1 MEEQSV
7 DRSGEN
13 AKKKKSKFKMVMITT
28 VITGIFSIVS
38 AVIAAYAGEQIGE
51 QKVYKDLRNSVG
63 EISGDNATVTINDV
77 NGFVKDYEN
86 TKKSNDRYAKQLE
99 DTTKELE
106 ELKKQ
111 VGDTPIFKFQ
121 DMGLS
126 IDGKEIS
133 LDSKNAMVTVD
144 GRRYL
149 AEEFTENVLDSKK
162 ELTIKDNM
170 AYVGKIVK
178 DKTDLIGQWVM
189 EESEMQFPDS
199 VTDSYGNVYANAIE
213 FPVSGAY
220 GIFTLHQDYGLFSC
234 DIAMEEGADINATG
248 KITIKADN
256 KVVYT
261 SPKIEK
267 RGEPFHISDIDIKNC
282 SLLTIEY
289 DVDVYDSGVILSNAS
304 VYN

>member
-13 AKKKKSKFKMVMITT
+13 GKKKKAKFKMVMITT

-189 EESEMQFPDS
+189 EGDWMEFPDS
-199 VTDSYGNVYANAIE
+199 ATDSYGNVYTNAIK
-213 FPVSGAY
+213 FNHSGAY
-220 GIFTLHQDYGLFSC
+220 GMFTLNQDYGLFSC
-234 DIAMEEGADINATG
+234 DIAMDEDADINATG

-267 RGEPFHISDIDIKNC
+267 KGEPFHISDIDIKNC

-289 DVDVYDSGVILSNAS
+289 DVDESWSKVILSNVS